1 MIAVSSNEPI
11 NIRTGN
17 KPEKAGEVLSNPR
30 RFTSHNLPVSK
41 QFDEWINESVTE
53 GCKSN
58 GRIRFLL
65 TSEIKA
71 LLHSLTDADQE
82 KLANIIKAIKQDKT
96 HHHLYRGMIFGGG
109 EIRVVPEVAG
119 AMIINT
125 IAILS
130 GLKKQ
135 EGLFNR
141 FYGCSAGAMP
151 AGAMAM
157 HGLNS
162 QMLDE
167 STKTQYGKF
176 YMDRPKFEHWI
187 NKCYARSFASTTGRA
202 VDIVTGHHLEELGT
216 EFDVCAG
223 KMNGK
228 AKESTMLLKLLRGQ
242 LGIETKNIPLA
253 KIGSATANL
262 PCLFYYPWDRTF
274 GNCVLEEGKDCFFDA
289 GLIPGNDLPLDPIRE
304 EVEQYR
310 VDRSK
315 LPSFYFLIG
324 NQAAT
329 KDQVRTLREL
339 GGREEKEKNINPM
352 LLRFG
357 SKLLSLL
364 YMFSS
369 GNKTLE
375 AINDL
380 GIDRAYIEVSCA
392 AIDPNTNKIEQ
403 LKPGNINA
411 RTETKKTLLLANIP
425 TKEFREMNHPFETVI
440 DQLHSKLIDA
450 SYINSHG
457 QLGKS
462 PYDLYLSDIDS
473 KITLPQTTDKGQS
486 RNVFLGRAAA
496 AL

>member
-17 KPEKAGEVLSNPR
+17 KPERAGAVVSNPR
-30 RFTSHNLPVSK
+30 GFNSYLLPVSD
-41 QFDEWINESVTE
+41 QFNEWIGETLTE
-53 GCKSN
+53 GCKDE
-58 GRIRFLL
+58 RIRFLL

-71 LLHSLTDADQE
+71 LLHSLSETDQE
-82 KLANIIKAIKQDKT
+82 KLANIIQAIRQDKT

-130 GLKKQ
+130 GIKKQ

-162 QMLDE
+162 QMFLE
-167 STKTQYGKF
+167 STKTPYGQF
-176 YMDRPKFEHWI
+176 YMDSPRFEHWI
-187 NKCYARSFASTTGRA
+187 NKCYAKSFASTTGKP
-202 VDIVTGHHLEELGT
+202 VTIVTGHHLDELGT
-216 EFDVCAG
+216 EFDVSAG
-223 KMNGK
+223 RRNGGS
-228 AKESTMLLKLLRGQ
+228 KESTMLLKLRREQ
-242 LGIETKNIPLA
+242 IGIKAKDIPLA
-253 KIGSATANL
+253 EIGRASANL
-262 PCLFYYPWDRTF
+262 PCLFHYPGDKTYGSCTVQGGEDF
-274 GNCVLEEGKDCFFDA
+274 FFDA
-289 GLIPGNDLPLDPIRE
+289 GLISGNDLPLNPIKDE
-304 EVEQYR
+304 IAEYR
-310 VDRSK
+310 KDRSK
-315 LPSFYFLIG
+315 LPSLYFLVG

-329 KDQVRTLREL
+329 KEQVRNLKEL

-357 SKLLSLL
+357 SKLLSFL

-380 GIDRAYIEVSCA
+380 GINRAYIEVSCA
-392 AIDPNTNKIEQ
+392 AIDPNTHKIEQ
-403 LKPGNINA
+403 LKPGNLNA
-411 RTETKKTLLLANIP
+411 KTETKRTLLLANLP

-440 DQLHSKLIDA
+440 DQLHSKLIDT
-450 SYINSHG
+450 SYIDSYG
-457 QLGKS
+457 LSGKS
-462 PYDLYLSDIDS
+462 PYDLYLSDINS
-473 KITLPQTTDKGQS
+473 KIAELPNKSQS
-486 RNVFLGRAAA
+486 RSVFLGRAAA